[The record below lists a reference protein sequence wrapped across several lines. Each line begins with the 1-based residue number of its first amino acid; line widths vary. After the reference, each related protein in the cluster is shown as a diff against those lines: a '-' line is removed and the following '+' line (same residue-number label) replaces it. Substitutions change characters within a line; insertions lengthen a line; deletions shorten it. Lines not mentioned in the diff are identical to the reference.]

1 MKTRTVPAGIHLH
14 VEDGWAKPAVF
25 RLTKERVDAARRRNP
40 DAAQHVRITHGHD
53 LLELGRW
60 IGSAEVLICSSDYLV
75 HKRFPLR
82 DLARIAPRLRWINTI
97 GAGVDKLLPLE
108 WMHPGIVLTN
118 NSGVT
123 SPKVYE
129 FAMMALTMLNT
140 RAPTFAN
147 LQAKRKWVEIYR
159 PTCNGQTLAVLGTG
173 DLGAC
178 FARAGQHLGMQV
190 VGINRSGKP
199 AAGFAQVHRVRD
211 LTKVLAKVDVLATAA
226 PLTEETRNLIDDS
239 ALRAMKPDAGLIS
252 FGRGA
257 IIDSRALEKQLRKK
271 HLCGA
276 VLGVFEQEPLPP
288 SSPLWKVPNLFIFPH
303 CASAD
308 VDEYI
313 PRTLDQLFDNVK
325 RFVSGKPLHN
335 RVDPSRAY

>member
-1 MKTRTVPAGIHLH
+1 MAPSKRIHLH

-40 DAAQHVRITHGHD
+40 GAARHVRVTHGHD
-53 LLELGRW
+53 LLELDRW
-60 IGSAEVLICSSDYLV
+60 IGRAEALICSSDYLV
-75 HKRFPLR
+75 DKRFPLR
-82 DLARIAPRLRWINTI
+82 DLARVAPQLRWISTI
-97 GAGVDKLLPLE
+97 GAGVDKLLPLG

-129 FAMMALTMLNT
+129 FAMMALTMLNA

-147 LQAKRKWVEIYR
+147 LQAKRQWVEIFR
-159 PTCNGQTLAVLGTG
+159 PTCRHQTLAVLGTG

-178 FARAGQHLGMQV
+178 FARAGEHLGMRV
-190 VGINRSGKP
+190 VGISRSGKP
-199 AAGFAQVHRVRD
+199 AAGFSKVHRVRD
-211 LTKVLAKVDVLATAA
+211 LTKVLARADVLATAA
-226 PLTEETRNLIDDS
+226 PLTEETRNLIGER

-257 IIDSRALEKQLRKK
+257 IIDSRALERQLRRG
-271 HLCGA
+271 HLSGA
-276 VLGVFEQEPLPP
+276 VLGVFEHEPLPP

-303 CASAD
+303 CTSAD
-308 VDEYI
+308 LDEYI

-325 RFVSGKPLHN
+325 RFAAGKPLRN
-335 RVDPSRAY
+335 RVDPLRAY